1 METRIRKKENV
12 ILYTVFA
19 FFVLILWFALIDRGL
34 LLYLLSD
41 GRLFSDCRTPER
53 LYNKLRPL
61 RFAWV
66 HFQHVGIRGFI
77 NVDFLGNVLMFVPV
91 GIFTCTFTKG
101 KCPYRYIYIIPLL
114 SVGIEL
120 MQFALKTGVLDADD
134 VILNTIGGA
143 VGVCIFAVIYR
154 IKNKDM
160 IRVKRVVTV
169 MSSLLVPY
177 LFIFFYRV
185 FMKSEQIGFMWYD
198 LIPVL
203 AYYALLMFSFK
214 EYSIKQKIAI
224 SAIYA
229 VVFAVFFSFVIY
241 L

>member
-1 METRIRKKENV
+1 MEIQTRKKENV
-12 ILYTVFA
+12 ILYVVFA
-19 FFVLILWFALIDRGL
+19 FYALILWLVLIDRGL

-41 GRLFSDCRTPER
+41 GRLFHDCRTPER
-53 LYNKLRPL
+53 LYNDLRPL
-61 RFAWV
+61 HFAWV

-77 NVDFLGNVLMFVPV
+77 NADFLGNVLMFVPV

-114 SVGIEL
+114 SIGIEL
-120 MQFALKTGVLDADD
+120 TQFVLRTGILDADD
-134 VILNTIGGA
+134 VILNTLGGA

-154 IKNKDM
+154 LKNKDV

-177 LFIFFYRV
+177 LFIFFYNTYFSV
-185 FMKSEQIGFMWYD
+185 SQIKPHWYD
-198 LIPVL
+198 FLLVL
-203 AYYALLMFSFK
+203 VYYLLMLFCFRDYERKHKITVSVLYALF
-214 EYSIKQKIAI
+214 
-224 SAIYA
+224 
-229 VVFAVFFSFVIY
+229 FAVFFSFIIY